1 MQRLQDYIM
10 IQEAYAPYKN
20 YTEELQK
27 LFDNFDKATASIEKL
42 KSSKNEKTRRSASF
56 RTDPAAKLAKYPF
69 NILVEKTGIKPE
81 DFEKKFS
88 YRSNPGKLVINEVQY
103 GQYILKCLEE
113 EKFTKDDLIKWWQEY
128 DEKIAKAQF
137 YDPKW
142 LVKQVDGTK
151 LWNPYYPNDDSMIQ
165 AIINEPARM
174 LRYLKP
180 LKNRLTSEEANSL
193 TAFVSDPVN
202 QEAIS
207 KALKGAKN
215 SWMKLRPTMSS
226 AAAKHITSLIDRADY
241 DDGDINSLIEQ
252 EVKARDR
259 SYYAGSNDRSCEG
272 SAVVGIILKSLNK
285 LYGFEIYSCPGYE
298 KDEYDNE
305 EVSKRISLRSDVSEE
320 SLKGFLDDA
329 DFLSIEVKKLNRS
342 ESTSTGV
349 YSSSFSTFYNYD
361 MEVIIKKNNEIVADD
376 VYKSVT
382 LASSYYS
389 GGWD

>member
-1 MQRLQDYIM
+1 MQRLQDYII

-20 YTEELQK
+20 YKTELQK
-27 LFDNFDKATASIEKL
+27 LFDNFDKAKASIEKL
-42 KSSKNEKTRRSASF
+42 KNSKNERTRWSASLKS
-56 RTDPAAKLAKYPF
+56 DPAAKLAKYPF
-69 NILVEKTGIKPE
+69 NILVEKTGIKTE
-81 DFEKKFS
+81 DFEKFVHIG
-88 YRSNPGKLVINEVQY
+88 RGKMVMDDEKY
-103 GQYILKCLEE
+103 GKYILKCLEE

-165 AIINEPARM
+165 AIIDEPARM

-215 SWMKLRPTMSS
+215 AWMKLRPTMSS
-226 AAAKHITSLIDRADY
+226 AAAKHIASLIDSAEY
-241 DDGDINSLIEQ
+241 NDGDINSLIEQ

-272 SAVVGIILKSLNK
+272 SAIVGIILKSLNK
-285 LYGFEIYSCPGYE
+285 LYGFEIYSYPEYK

-305 EVSKRISLRSDVSEE
+305 EISKGISLRSDVSEE

-329 DFLSIEVKKLNRS
+329 DYLSIEVKKLNRS
-342 ESTSTGV
+342 ESTSSGV
-349 YSSSFSTFYNYD
+349 YSSSFSTYYNYD
-361 MEVIIKKNNEIVADD
+361 MEVIIKKNNEVVADD
-376 VYKSVT
+376 TYKSVT
-382 LASSYYS
+382 LATSYYS
-389 GGWD
+389 GGWN